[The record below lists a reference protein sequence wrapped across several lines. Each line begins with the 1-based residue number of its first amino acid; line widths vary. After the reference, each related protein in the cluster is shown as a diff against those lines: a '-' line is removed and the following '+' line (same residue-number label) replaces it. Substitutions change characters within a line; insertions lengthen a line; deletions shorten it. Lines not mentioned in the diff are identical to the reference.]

1 MSISSSIKALI
12 NKPAGY
18 LYFPFKNAFQ
28 PYLLLILISIGLYVN
43 TFNHEVAFDDE
54 NVLHKNE
61 FVIQGV
67 KGIPALLTHD
77 SYYSYYRQMGLDNSL
92 PGGRYRPLSH
102 ISFAIEQE
110 FIGTLPDGIVTDYSW
125 DSNKNRIEET
135 KEDTNKDGKFTEYDF
150 WVKGSG
156 FRHVT
161 NVLLYALLIGIM
173 YHVLTTYIFSNKKDM
188 VFLSL
193 LLFAIHP
200 LHTEVVANIKSRDEI
215 LSLIFIFTTLGFA
228 LRYVKTFKRRDL
240 ILTAVNMLLAL
251 LSKEYALL
259 LFGLIPAI
267 LFVFFKE
274 KINLK
279 EKGFWILLTFVG
291 IASFSLIK
299 FFNSGTLIAVPILFL
314 YGGYYFAKQS
324 KFASTRLI
332 YGIGAAL
339 ILYLAMRFSATTHQ
353 VDVDELSFA
362 NDIIGNPYLFATPSE
377 IWASKIYIWFKY
389 IELFFIPNPLLADYS
404 FKTIPY
410 SNFAS
415 PIVWLSIF
423 TYLTLLIL
431 TVWSILKRKTWSLG
445 LMLFIGFFIP
455 ITNLF
460 IDIGATMG
468 ERLFFHASIGLSIFI
483 SMLIFNLIE
492 KMNWTKKSTLLLLGS
507 VLFIQTGAFA
517 FLTIKRNPDWK
528 NNQTLFIK
536 DVTKAPEN
544 INAIIGAATSF
555 YELGNLPK
563 NKALKYLYAVKA
575 NNLYN
580 RGISVY
586 PKHFPL
592 HNNKAINLYSIGM
605 LDSALI
611 SSNKAYELSPTQT
624 NILNFRFELSNHFMY
639 LGVQQFEKKNF
650 KKGMN
655 YLVKS
660 LSADKT
666 NDKAWTNMGFALA
679 QAGAKDKA
687 LSCFQ
692 SALQFNPQNQKAI
705 EAIKGIKSGK

>member
-1 MSISSSIKALI
+1 MSITSNIKSLI

-77 SYYSYYRQMGLDNSL
+77 SYYSYYKQMGLENSL

-102 ISFAIEQE
+102 ITFAIEQE
-110 FIGTLPDGIVTDYSW
+110 FIGTIPNGIVDANSW
-125 DSNKNRIEET
+125 DINHNRIQDP
-135 KEDTNKDGKFTEYDF
+135 KEDINQDGLYTDYDF
-150 WVKGSG
+150 WVRGAG

-193 LLFAIHP
+193 LLFSIHP

-215 LSLIFIFTTLGFA
+215 LSLIFIFSTLGFA
-228 LRYVKTFKRRDL
+228 LRYITTFKRKDL

-267 LFVFFKE
+267 LYVFYKDQ
-274 KINLK
+274 INLK

-299 FFNSGTLIAVPILFL
+299 LFNSGTLIAVPILFL

-332 YGIGAAL
+332 YSLGAAL
-339 ILYLAMRFSATTHQ
+339 ILYLAMRFAATTHR
-353 VDVDELSFA
+353 VDIQMESFE
-362 NDIIGNPYLFATPSE
+362 NNIIGNPYLFATPNE
-377 IWASKIYIWFKY
+377 IWASKIYIWIKY
-389 IELFFIPNPLLADYS
+389 LKLFFIPDPLLADYS

-410 SNFAS
+410 SNFTS
-415 PIVWLSIF
+415 PMVWLSIL
-423 TYLTLLIL
+423 TYATLIALTI
-431 TVWSILKRKTWSLG
+431 WSVLKRKSWSFG

-455 ITNLF
+455 IANIF

-468 ERLFFHASIGLSIFI
+468 ERLFFHASLGLCIFL
-483 SMLIFNLIE
+483 SMFIFFVIE
-492 KMNWTKKSTLLLLGS
+492 KLNWTKKSTLLLLGCI
-507 VLFIQTGAFA
+507 LLIQTSAFA
-517 FLTIKRNPDWK
+517 FLTLKRNPDWK
-528 NNQTLFIK
+528 NNISLFTSDIK
-536 DVTKAPEN
+536 NAPDN
-544 INAIIGAATSF
+544 INVITGAASAYLDLGETAKDSSF
-555 YELGNLPK
+555 KSYYG
-563 NKALKYLYAVKA
+563 VTA
-575 NNLYN
+575 NNLFN
-580 RGISVY
+580 KGIQIY

-592 HNNKAINLYSIGM
+592 HCNKAINFYHLHM
-605 LDSALI
+605 LDSALLSAQIAISIIPNQPNAISILNNI
-611 SSNKAYELSPTQT
+611 SSAY
-624 NILNFRFELSNHFMY
+624 MY
-639 LGVQQFEKKNF
+639 LGIQQFEKRNI
-650 KKGMN
+650 KKGMAF
-655 YLVKS
+655 LVKS
-660 LSADKT
+660 LSANKA
-666 NDKAWTNMGFALA
+666 NDKAWTNMGLGLL
-679 QAGAKDKA
+679 QVGAKDKA

-692 SALQFNPQNQKAI
+692 SALQLNPQNQKAI
-705 EAIKGIKSGK
+705 EAIKGIKSGN

>member
-43 TFNHEVAFDDE
+43 TFNHEVAYDDE

-67 KGIPALLTHD
+67 KGIPGILTHD
-77 SYYSYYRQMGLDNSL
+77 SYYSFYKQLGLESAL

-102 ISFAIEQE
+102 ITFAIEQQ
-110 FIGTLPDGIVTDYSW
+110 FIGIIPNGIIDNNSW
-125 DSNKNRIEET
+125 DTNHNRIQDP
-135 KEDTNKDGKFTEYDF
+135 KEDTNKDGIFTEYDF
-150 WVKGSG
+150 WVKGAG

-215 LSLIFIFTTLGFA
+215 LSLIFIFSTLGFA
-228 LRYVKTFKRRDL
+228 LRYLQTFKRSDL
-240 ILTAVNMLLAL
+240 ILTMVNMLLAL
-251 LSKEYALL
+251 LSKEYAVL

-267 LFVFFKE
+267 LFVYYKE
-274 KINLK
+274 QINLK
-279 EKGFWILLTFVG
+279 EKGFWILLIFVG

-299 FFNSGTLIAVPILFL
+299 FFNAGTLIAVPILFL

-324 KFASTRLI
+324 KFASARLI
-332 YGIGAAL
+332 YGLGAAL
-339 ILYLAMRFSATTHQ
+339 ILYLAMRFSATIHQ
-353 VDVDELSFA
+353 VQMQSFE
-362 NDIIGNPYLFATPSE
+362 NDIIGNPYLLATPNE
-377 IWASKIYIWFKY
+377 IWATKIYIWLKY
-389 IELFFIPNPLLADYS
+389 LKLFFIPDPLLVDYS
-404 FKTIPY
+404 FKTIAY
-410 SNFAS
+410 HNFTS
-415 PIVWLSIF
+415 PLVWLSIF
-423 TYLTLLIL
+423 IYFSLIIL
-431 TVWSILKRKTWSLG
+431 TVWSVIKRKYWSFG
-445 LMLFIGFFIP
+445 LMLFVGFFIP
-455 ITNLF
+455 VTNLF

-468 ERLFFHASIGLSIFI
+468 ERLFFHASLGLCIFL
-483 SMLIFNLIE
+483 SMLIFHLIE

-528 NNQTLFIK
+528 NNYSLFLK
-536 DVTKAPEN
+536 NVTAAPEN
-544 INAIIGAATSF
+544 INSLLGLGTSYF
-555 YELGNLPK
+555 ELSSLQK
-563 NKALKYLYAVKA
+563 NKDLKYLYAVKS
-575 NNLYN
+575 NNLYT
-580 RGISVY
+580 RGISIF
-586 PKHFPL
+586 PNHFPL
-592 HNNKAINLYSIGM
+592 HNNKALTLYSIGM
-605 LDSALI
+605 LDSALAA
-611 SSNKAYELSPTQT
+611 SNRAFELSPNQP
-624 NILNFRFELSNHFMY
+624 NVVDFRFSLSNHFMY

-650 KKGMN
+650 KKGME

-660 LSADKT
+660 LSANKA

-687 LSCFQ
+687 LSCFK
-692 SALQFNPQNQKAI
+692 SALEFNPQNQKAI
-705 EAIKGIKSGK
+705 EAIKNIQSGK

>member
-1 MSISSSIKALI
+1 MSISSNIKSLI

-102 ISFAIEQE
+102 ITFAIEQE

-125 DSNKNRIEET
+125 DINKNRIEDA

-173 YHVLTTYIFSNKKDM
+173 YHVLTTYIFASKKDM

-200 LHTEVVANIKSRDEI
+200 LHTEVIANIKSRDEI
-215 LSLIFIFTTLGFA
+215 LSLIFIFSTLGFA
-228 LRYVKTFKRRDL
+228 LRYVSTFKRKDL

-267 LFVFFKE
+267 LYVFYKDQ
-274 KINLK
+274 INLK

-299 FFNSGTLIAVPILFL
+299 FFNAGTLIAVPILFL

-339 ILYLAMRFSATTHQ
+339 ILYLAMRFAATTHQ
-353 VDVDELSFA
+353 VDVDELSFE

-389 IELFFIPNPLLADYS
+389 LELFFIPNPLLADYS

-410 SNFAS
+410 SNFTS
-415 PIVWLSIF
+415 PMVWLSIL
-423 TYLTLLIL
+423 TYGTLIVLTI
-431 TVWSILKRKTWSLG
+431 WSVLKRKYWSFG

-468 ERLFFHASIGLSIFI
+468 ERLFFHASIGLSIFL
-483 SMLIFNLIE
+483 SMIIFKLIE
-492 KMNWTKKSTLLLLGS
+492 KMNWTKKPTLLLLGS
-507 VLFIQTGAFA
+507 ILFIQTSAFA

-544 INAIIGAATSF
+544 INAIIGAATSYF
-555 YELGNLPK
+555 EIGNLPK
-563 NKALKYLYAVKA
+563 NKDLKYLYAVKA

-592 HNNKAINLYSIGM
+592 HNNKAINFYSIGM
-605 LDSALI
+605 LDSALV
-611 SSNKAYELSPTQT
+611 SSNKAYELSPNQT
-624 NILNFRFELSNHFMY
+624 NVLDFRFQLSNRFMY

-650 KKGMN
+650 KKGMGF
-655 YLVKS
+655 LVKS

-666 NDKAWTNMGFALA
+666 NDKAWTNMGFALL

-705 EAIKGIKSGK
+705 QAIKGIQSGN

>member
-1 MSISSSIKALI
+1 MSISSSVKALI
-12 NKPAGY
+12 NQPAGY

-28 PYLLLILISIGLYVN
+28 PYLLLIIISIGLYVN
-43 TFNHEVAFDDE
+43 TFNHEVAYDDE
-54 NVLHKNE
+54 TVLHKNE

-67 KGIPALLTHD
+67 KGIPGILTHD
-77 SYYSYYRQMGLDNSL
+77 SYYSYYKQMGLENSL
-92 PGGRYRPLSH
+92 PAGRYRPLSH
-102 ISFAIEQE
+102 ITFAIEQQ
-110 FIGTLPDGIVTDYSW
+110 FIGIIPSGIVDDNSW
-125 DSNKNRIEET
+125 DVNNNRIRDPR
-135 KEDTNKDGKFTEYDF
+135 EDTNKDGIFTEYDF
-150 WVKGSG
+150 WIKGAG

-215 LSLIFIFTTLGFA
+215 LSLIFVFSTLGFA
-228 LRYVKTFKRRDL
+228 LRYLQTFKRRDL
-240 ILTAVNMLLAL
+240 ILTMVNMLLAL

-267 LFVFFKE
+267 LFVYYRE
-274 KINLK
+274 QINLK
-279 EKGFWILLTFVG
+279 EKGFWILLIFVG

-299 FFNSGTLIAVPILFL
+299 FFNAGTLIAVPILFL

-332 YGIGAAL
+332 YGLGAAL
-339 ILYLAMRFSATTHQ
+339 VLYLAMRFAATTHQ
-353 VDVDELSFA
+353 VQNASFE
-362 NDIIGNPYLFATPSE
+362 NDIIGNPYLLATQNE
-377 IWASKIYIWFKY
+377 IWATKIYIWLKY
-389 IELFFIPNPLLADYS
+389 LKLFFIPDPLLVDYS
-404 FKTIPY
+404 FKTIAY
-410 SNFAS
+410 HNFSS
-415 PIVWLSIF
+415 PLVLLSIF
-423 TYLTLLIL
+423 TYVALFGITI
-431 TVWSILKRKTWSLG
+431 WSVIKRKNWSFG

-455 ITNLF
+455 VTNLF

-468 ERLFFHASIGLSIFI
+468 ERLFFHASLGLCIFL
-483 SMLIFNLIE
+483 SMLIINLIE
-492 KMNWTKKSTLLLLGS
+492 KMNWTKKSTLLVLGS
-507 VLFIQTGAFA
+507 VLFVQTGAFA

-528 NNQTLFIK
+528 NNHALFLK
-536 DVTKAPEN
+536 NVKCAPEN
-544 INAIIGAATSF
+544 INSLLGLGTSYF
-555 YELGNLPK
+555 ELSTLPK
-563 NKALKYLYAVKA
+563 NKDFNYLYKIRA

-580 RGISVY
+580 RGIAIY

-592 HNNKAINLYSIGM
+592 YNNKAINFYGLGM
-605 LDSALI
+605 LDSALAA
-611 SSNKAYELSPTQT
+611 SNKAFELSEYQT
-624 NILNFRFELSNHFMY
+624 NVVDFRFKLSNHFMY
-639 LGVQQFEKKNF
+639 LGVQQFEKKNL
-650 KKGMN
+650 KKGME

-660 LSADKT
+660 LSANKA

-687 LSCFQ
+687 LSCFK

-705 EAIKGIKSGK
+705 EAIKNIQAGK